1 MMELFK
7 KVNSHTIGNNI
18 CMALVIV
25 ALLVAGCSEPAA
37 APAATQTPEV
47 DASPRLGINSLA
59 INVQFTQGDSKTVTR
74 QITFMN
80 EGGGVMIWA
89 LRETVPWMWTT
100 EMDGAL
106 EKGYSK
112 SLDIYIA
119 PAGLAVG
126 TYTENITIE
135 GIGTRNSPQNVL
147 VTMVITAPAPTAA
160 ENAAAAKKET
170 PLPPWDYNE
179 YFNDVYNFRIR
190 YPKEYRQQSLQDA
203 VWGATASA
211 STPQANYIR
220 VAIQSAY
227 GVDYDAVAYEWAKSI
242 RLSSGGASPKVIAS
256 ENTTLADGITPAWE
270 ILYESKSA
278 TKISSQ
284 VYVYGI
290 KKGSRYIL
298 FGGVAPL
305 DVAPEKLPLW
315 KEIAHTMELVDED

>member
-1 MMELFK
+1 MRT
-7 KVNSHTIGNNI
+7 SI

-25 ALLVAGCSEPAA
+25 SLLIAGCSEPAA
-37 APAATQTPEV
+37 APAATPQEPAV
-47 DASPRLGINSLA
+47 VSPRLGINA
-59 INVQFTQGDSKTVTR
+59 PAVNVQFKEGESTTVKKS
-74 QITFMN
+74 ITFMN

-89 LRETVPWMWTT
+89 LRETVPWMWTS

-112 SLDIYIA
+112 TLDIYIA
-119 PAGLAVG
+119 PAGLAAG

-147 VTMVITAPAPTAA
+147 VTMVITAPAPTASEA
-160 ENAAAAKKET
+160 AAAAKKET

-179 YFNDVYNFRIR
+179 YFNDVYDFRIR
-190 YPKEYRQQSLQDA
+190 YPKDYRQQSLQDA
-203 VWGATASA
+203 AWGAVASP

-227 GVDYDAVAYEWAKSI
+227 GVDFNSVAFEWVKAT
-242 RLSSGGASPKVIAS
+242 RLSGGAADPKVIAS
-256 ENTTLADGITPAWE
+256 ENTTLADGVTPAWE
-270 ILYESKSA
+270 VLYESKSS
-278 TKISSQ
+278 TKMSSQ

-305 DVAPEKLPLW
+305 DVAPGRLQTW
-315 KEIAHTMELVDED
+315 KEIAHTMELVD

>member
-1 MMELFK
+1 
-7 KVNSHTIGNNI
+7 
-18 CMALVIV
+18 MALVIV
-25 ALLVAGCSEPAA
+25 SLSIAGCSEPAA
-37 APAATQTPEV
+37 APAATPQEPAV
-47 DASPRLGINSLA
+47 VSPRLGINA
-59 INVQFTQGDSKTVTR
+59 PAVNVQFKEGESTTVKKS
-74 QITFMN
+74 ITFMN

-100 EMDGAL
+100 ELDGAL

-112 SLDIYIA
+112 TLDIYIA
-119 PAGLAVG
+119 PAGLAAG

-147 VTMVITAPAPTAA
+147 VTMVITAPAPTASEA
-160 ENAAAAKKET
+160 AAAAKKET

-179 YFNDVYNFRIR
+179 YFNDVYDFRIR
-190 YPKEYRQQSLQDA
+190 YPKDYRQQSLQDA
-203 VWGATASA
+203 VWGAVASP

-220 VAIQSAY
+220 VTILSAY
-227 GVDYDAVAYEWAKSI
+227 GVDFSSVAYEWAKST

-256 ENTTLADGITPAWE
+256 ENTTLADGVTPAWE
-270 ILYESKSA
+270 VLYESKSS

-305 DVAPEKLPLW
+305 DVAPGRLQTW
-315 KEIAHTMELVDED
+315 KEIAHTMELVD

>member
-1 MMELFK
+1 VVL
-7 KVNSHTIGNNI
+7 II
-18 CMALVIV
+18 
-25 ALLVAGCSEPAA
+25 ALLITGCSEPAP
-37 APAATQTPEV
+37 APVVPETPAV
-47 DASPRLGINSLA
+47 DASPRLGINSLT
-59 INVQFTQGDSKTVTR
+59 ISVQFKQGDSKTVKKN
-74 QITFMN
+74 ITFMN

-100 EMDGAL
+100 EMDGAM

-112 SLDIYIA
+112 TLDIYIA

-160 ENAAAAKKET
+160 EAAVAAKKET

-203 VWGATASA
+203 VWGAVASG

-227 GVDYDAVAYEWAKSI
+227 GVDFIPAAFEWAKAI
-242 RLSSGGASPKVIAS
+242 RLSGGGASPKVIAS

-270 ILYESKSA
+270 ILYEHKSA

-290 KKGSRYIL
+290 KKGSRYIM

-305 DVAPEKLPLW
+305 DVAPGRLQTW
-315 KEIAHTMELVDED
+315 KEIAHTMELVDQN